1 MRGLAGRDTSFF
13 GVFRKQKIFKTPSK
27 NATKI
32 AEQGY
37 GTRMEIIYVWGSLG
51 KFATWEGKDYSFYI
65 IILGI
70 FFKFGNRWMS
80 GGDKSGDS
88 T

>member
-51 KFATWEGKDYSFYI
+51 KFATWELAPTHGKDYSFYI
-65 IILGI
+65 IILG
-70 FFKFGNRWMS
+70 FFF
-80 GGDKSGDS
+80 
-88 T
+88 

>member
-32 AEQGY
+32 AEQD
-37 GTRMEIIYVWGSLG
+37 GTRMEIIYVWGPLG
-51 KFATWEGKDYSFYI
+51 KFATWEFGPTHGKDYSFYI
-65 IILGI
+65 TYFFYF
-70 FFKFGNRWMS
+70 FFKFENR
-80 GGDKSGDS
+80 
-88 T
+88 